1 MLYFFISVIL
11 VNEYFRVFNMNSISP
26 KKLLH
31 SKWTAVKPLNKQ
43 KHFMVTDVEF
53 DEFGAVIAC
62 YIEAII
68 SNELLEIDWHDLKD
82 TSRWLCG
89 WK

>member
-1 MLYFFISVIL
+1 
-11 VNEYFRVFNMNSISP
+11 
-26 KKLLH
+26 
-31 SKWTAVKPLNKQ
+31 
-43 KHFMVTDVEF
+43 MVTDVEF

-68 SNELLEIDWHDLKD
+68 SNELIEVDWHDLKD